1 MRIPLPGLATAT
13 TGLLLLSALLA
24 LASCG
29 DDRSSGMIV
38 TGDGRMLSNSAE
50 NTRLLAQ
57 DNIDRDLKQYLGE
70 HWRSKT
76 SILQLPEWID
86 DHGLDADWHWTQC
99 DTTVEIIG
107 DGHAALPITAADVR
121 DGVRDYLQRRVEQSR
136 HHLTVAVVV
145 AVDAAR
151 FAILSQPPKPD
162 GQLAPVIAVAPP
174 AAPVA
179 AVNPTSAPATATST
193 PVPAPA
199 SAPLQLGAQ
208 AYVLQTGDTLAEI
221 SAVFYGSTRYWRKIL
236 QANPSLDPNSLP
248 VGQQIMIPAL
258 NEPASAS
265 ASVAAPPAAP
275 EAVTPEPKPA
285 QGEAPPAPAVKP
297 AP

>member
-1 MRIPLPGLATAT
+1 MRIPLPSLANAA
-13 TGLLLLSALLA
+13 TGLLLLSALMA

-70 HWRSKT
+70 HWSSRT

-86 DHGLDADWHWTQC
+86 DHGLDADWRWTQC

-151 FAILSQPPKPD
+151 FAALARPPKTE
-162 GQLAPVIAVAPP
+162 GQAAPVIAVAP
-174 AAPVA
+174 AEAPVA
-179 AVNPTSAPATATST
+179 AVNPAPATST
-193 PVPAPA
+193 PAPVPAPA
-199 SAPLQLGAQ
+199 PASAQLQLGAQ

-248 VGQQIMIPAL
+248 VGRQIMIPAL
-258 NEPASAS
+258 NEPASAN
-265 ASVAAPPAAP
+265 AAVAAPPAAP
-275 EAVTPEPKPA
+275 EAVTPEPKPV
-285 QGEAPPAPAVKP
+285 QGDAPPAPAVKP